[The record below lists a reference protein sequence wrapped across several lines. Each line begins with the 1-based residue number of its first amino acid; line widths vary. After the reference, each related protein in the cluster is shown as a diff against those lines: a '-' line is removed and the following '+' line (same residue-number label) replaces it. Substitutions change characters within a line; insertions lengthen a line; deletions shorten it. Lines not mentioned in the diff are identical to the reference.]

1 MISFE
6 DLTVFDL
13 NLIRSNAVDILNS
26 SAGYCRYS
34 ALTESVL
41 SCIAS
46 KGFNLTNPPE
56 NLKKLVILE
65 LTPGY
70 RDTQSQSS
78 EELIKRIFN
87 FIKLR
92 TKIIKDESREPTWST
107 PKPSW
112 YTSYDGYRKPW
123 TF

>member
-1 MISFE
+1 VISFE

-13 NLIRSNAVDILNS
+13 NLIRSNAVYILNS
-26 SAGYCRYS
+26 SAEYCRYS

-41 SCIAS
+41 LCVSS
-46 KGFNLTNPPE
+46 KGFNLANPPT
-56 NLKKLVILE
+56 NLKKLVISE
-65 LTPGY
+65 ITPGY
-70 RDTQSQSS
+70 RDPESQSS

-92 TKIIKDESREPTWST
+92 TEIIKDKNREPTWST

-112 YTSYDGYRKPW
+112 YIAYDDYRKPKI
-123 TF
+123 